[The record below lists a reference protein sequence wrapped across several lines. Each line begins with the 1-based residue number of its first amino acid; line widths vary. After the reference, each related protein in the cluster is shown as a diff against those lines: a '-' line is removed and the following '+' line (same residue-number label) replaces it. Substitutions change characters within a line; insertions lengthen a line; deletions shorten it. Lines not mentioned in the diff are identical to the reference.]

1 MPLIC
6 MLQFVFFVISYQAYS
21 RIRPDIVEGSFKRP
35 SVFPLSVACT
45 DRVRVALP
53 ILVSACAARANPQLA
68 TCHVRDVD
76 ADMSPVDTYWM
87 QYTVRSGAHI
97 VSIHRGYE
105 LVANSTG
112 GASWD
117 VKAAK
122 SLSGR

>member
-76 ADMSPVDTYWM
+76 ADMSPGYILDAVYCQERGTYRVDT
-87 QYTVRSGAHI
+87 
-97 VSIHRGYE
+97 
-105 LVANSTG
+105 
-112 GASWD
+112 SW
-117 VKAAK
+117 
-122 SLSGR
+122 L